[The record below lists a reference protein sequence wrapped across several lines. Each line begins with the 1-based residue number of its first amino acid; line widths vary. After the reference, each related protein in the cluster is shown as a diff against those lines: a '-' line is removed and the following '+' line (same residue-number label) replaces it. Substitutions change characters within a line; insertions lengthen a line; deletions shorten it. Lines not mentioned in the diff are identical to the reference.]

1 MLVKVWTRWIIHSFL
16 LLRKNDTDI
25 LENNWKFLIKLYIQ
39 LLFDTE
45 IIILGIYAK
54 EMKT

>member
-1 MLVKVWTRWIIHSFL
+1 MHSFL

-25 LENNWKFLIKLYIQ
+25 LENNWKFIIKLYIQ
-39 LLFDTE
+39 LLYDPE

-54 EMKT
+54 EMKM